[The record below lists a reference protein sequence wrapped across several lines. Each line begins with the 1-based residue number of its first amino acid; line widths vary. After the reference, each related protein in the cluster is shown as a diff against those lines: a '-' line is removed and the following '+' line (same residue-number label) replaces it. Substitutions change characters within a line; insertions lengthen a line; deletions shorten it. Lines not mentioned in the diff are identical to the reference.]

1 MTKLLLSII
10 ASLSIYSKTVAQVIV
25 NYNQKN
31 PYEFKL
37 NTVSEFNLINA
48 GSNMKVNVKVELLQG
63 QKQIYSCNY
72 LNLTC
77 NNGNNSYPL
86 IQPSNEVKNN
96 SIPGLATNGFLP
108 SGQYELCFTVTDETK
123 QEEFAQN
130 CFDISIKSL
139 SPPFLIYP
147 NDVSTINNLTPTLIW
162 SPPLGSNINE
172 RYKYDLKLVKIQNNQ
187 QPIDAINQ
195 NYATLKLQDLNSTQ
209 LLYPF
214 NAAKLVNGKNYS
226 WQVIAKNDNGY
237 KAETEV
243 WTFSVKLDSLSEEKV
258 VFFEGFVL
266 AKKTPVEGVINLKE
280 ELKLYFN
287 ESFQLKNL
295 DFQLLSD
302 NQTLISK
309 LEPNSIKE
317 LGSNKFNIKFEYI
330 PQLIH
335 KKVYFLNIVNQ
346 NNSDTY
352 QIKFKCFKH

>member
-10 ASLSIYSKTVAQVIV
+10 ASLSIYSISLAQVIV

-37 NTVSEFNLINA
+37 STVSEFNLINA

-77 NNGNNSYPL
+77 NNGNNSYPS
-86 IQPSNEVKNN
+86 IQPSSESIN
-96 SIPGLATNGFLP
+96 SSVPGLAANGFLP

-162 SPPLGSNINE
+162 SPPLGSNTNE
-172 RYKYDLKLVKIQNNQ
+172 RYKYDLKLVEIQNNQ

-226 WQVIAKNDNGY
+226 WQVIAKNNNGY

-243 WTFSVKLDSLSEEKV
+243 WTFSVKLDSLSDAKL
-258 VFFEGFVL
+258 VFFENFVIP
-266 AKKTPVEGVINLKE
+266 KN
-280 ELKLYFN
+280 ELDG
-287 ESFQLKNL
+287 SF
-295 DFQLLSD
+295 
-302 NQTLISK
+302 I
-309 LEPNSIKE
+309 
-317 LGSNKFNIKFEYI
+317 NIKNEIRLDLSSFDVSMINYQVLDNNKNIIIDNEE
-330 PQLIH
+330 
-335 KKVYFLNIVNQ
+335 NIVKQ
-346 NNSDTY
+346 IGNNKYILELNSTEKLKDKTLY
-352 QIKFKCFKH
+352 VFRISGRKGIQGYIMFKYYKK